1 MGNYYQLLKC
11 FIMTCTINCC
21 CLADISA
28 QTMPTEGKFG
38 LMALPYAEDALEPV
52 ISKETVQLHHGKH
65 LQTYVTNLN
74 NALPGTP
81 LEGKSLEEVVVKAEG
96 GVFNNAGQ
104 TLNHNM
110 YFGQM
115 RPPREDNKPGRK
127 IAEAIDRQ
135 FGSFEAF
142 KKEFTQKGTTLFGSG
157 WAWLSADKEGNLVI
171 TQEPNAGNPLRQ
183 GLRPL
188 LCFDVWEHAYY
199 VDYRNRRAE
208 HLENIWKII
217 NWDVVEKRM
226 CSE

>member
-1 MGNYYQLLKC
+1 
-11 FIMTCTINCC
+11 MTCTINCFC
-21 CLADISA
+21 QADITA

-52 ISKETVQLHHGKH
+52 ISKETVELHHGKH

-81 LEGKSLEEVVVKAEG
+81 LEGKSLEEIVMNAEG

-110 YFGQM
+110 YFGQL
-115 RPPREDNKPGRK
+115 RAPREDNKPCGK
-127 IAEAIDRQ
+127 IAGAIDKQ
-135 FGSFEAF
+135 FGSFDNF

-157 WAWLSADKEGNLVI
+157 WVWLSADKDGKLVI

-188 LCFDVWEHAYY
+188 MCFDVWEHAYY

-208 HLENIWKII
+208 HLEKMWNIIDWS
-217 NWDVVEKRM
+217 VVEKRM
-226 CSE
+226 TDL

>member
-1 MGNYYQLLKC
+1 
-11 FIMTCTINCC
+11 
-21 CLADISA
+21 
-28 QTMPTEGKFG
+28 MPKDGKFE
-38 LMALPYAEDALEPV
+38 LMALPYAEDALQPV
-52 ISKETVQLHHGKH
+52 ISQETVALHHGKH

-81 LEGKSLEEVVVKAEG
+81 LEGMSLEEVVMKAEG
-96 GVFNNAGQ
+96 GVLNNAGQ

-110 YFGQM
+110 YFGQLRAP
-115 RPPREDNKPGRK
+115 RPDNMPSGK
-127 IAEAIDRQ
+127 IAEAIERC

-157 WAWLSADKEGNLVI
+157 WVWLSADKNGKLVI
-171 TQEPNAGNPLRQ
+171 TQEPNAGNPIRS

-208 HLENIWKII
+208 HIDSIWQVID
-217 NWDVVEKRM
+217 WDVVEKRLG
-226 CSE
+226 